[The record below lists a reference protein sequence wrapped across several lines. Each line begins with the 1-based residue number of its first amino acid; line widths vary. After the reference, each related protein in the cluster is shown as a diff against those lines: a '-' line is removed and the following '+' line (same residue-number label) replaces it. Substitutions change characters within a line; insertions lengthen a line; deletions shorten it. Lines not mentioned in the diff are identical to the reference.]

1 MDVAFGFVAH
11 LIGGGVDVAACPDGL
26 SGGNPTSVFKKGRGK

>member
-1 MDVAFGFVAH
+1 MALGFVAH

-26 SGGNPTSVFKKGRGK
+26 SGGNPTVFQKRRGR

>member
-1 MDVAFGFVAH
+1 VAFGFVAH

-26 SGGNPTSVFKKGRGK
+26 SGGNPMVFQKRHAR